1 MSRVFQ
7 INNAGTFAM
16 LCFVNHTVVDS
27 DLYDIILPG
36 QTIEQN
42 GLTEVLDNTNRLNP
56 AIQILFTY

>member
-1 MSRVFQ
+1 
-7 INNAGTFAM
+7 M

-56 AIQILFTY
+56 AIQIPFKY